1 MHPQVVVAARN
12 PNVMPQLSNPRIR
25 QVQMPAQRPLQR
37 ANSGGMVQSNGSRP
51 QPRPSST
58 QASTP
63 SKPPQRS
70 QSSQENAPRPQQR
83 AVITPSQNTSHH
95 RAPLQQQGTP
105 TSQYRSPSLPQS
117 SRHPQVVI
125 PTSARK
131 PSSSQ
136 LQTPSKPQH
145 APIRALP
152 AEIMVLMLSTADEY
166 IAAARSL
173 GSVAAS
179 TLKPADLDQYYK
191 LMSRGLGCMETVL
204 KKFNMAPRDE
214 AMQRLRYASLL
225 VEETD
230 NNQEIEENLARGIAL
245 CNRNRLQDLKYA
257 MQHLQ
262 ARYQFQSNHRAA
274 LKMLDKYIAEAETFQ
289 HIVWVYA
296 FRFLRVSLALQ
307 TAGRSEAAS
316 AIQHLHTIGKLA
328 QRHGDRAIEVT
339 CSALEAM
346 IHLRS
351 PALDRLEHAQRAIAS
366 ARSHQLQLSDK
377 ELGQINILIDCIDV
391 ACSVQQG
398 QLDEQKLTALQTKAD
413 QYAGAQYAG
422 PRDGVFGVLLEK
434 SFGGNM
440 TFSTG
445 GIFRKSG
452 DGRDQLVLAWLP
464 RDELIMLAYYLSG
477 LISLPANKGNDY
489 LQQGVHKLTQR
500 MSQHPIS
507 CCGLALTSTGSLQQ
521 HSALHLS
528 IPAAIAQRNWV
539 KILDYHTKFIL
550 GLVACYH
557 DDRATASRAV
567 SMLRERIAEQPFSGL
582 PPYTQMITYLSG
594 SLDQSGGSIDSAM
607 RTFSAA
613 EFELPSAGGSDFKTD
628 LAILATMNRLLVI
641 RDPLH
646 LDHYLAQ
653 VLFAQLQPLC
663 ENHPHLH
670 IQCGFRIIQAINS
683 PNETINRQKSLIES
697 TAKRAMG
704 LKPSNLQFVAIGL
717 NYMASNFFADSVG
730 DRPLKSVRAARH
742 VSKQGRSVLWRA
754 VSLGICINTFQRNGF
769 LKDVQ
774 ECTEHLNALKG
785 KLPGGLGGEASVTDA
800 DADGDVDME

>member
-1 MHPQVVVAARN
+1 
-12 PNVMPQLSNPRIR
+12 
-25 QVQMPAQRPLQR
+25 
-37 ANSGGMVQSNGSRP
+37 
-51 QPRPSST
+51 
-58 QASTP
+58 
-63 SKPPQRS
+63 
-70 QSSQENAPRPQQR
+70 
-83 AVITPSQNTSHH
+83 
-95 RAPLQQQGTP
+95 
-105 TSQYRSPSLPQS
+105 
-117 SRHPQVVI
+117 
-125 PTSARK
+125 
-131 PSSSQ
+131 
-136 LQTPSKPQH
+136 
-145 APIRALP
+145 
-152 AEIMVLMLSTADEY
+152 MVLMLSTADEY

-230 NNQEIEENLARGIAL
+230 NNQEIEENLARGISL

-289 HIVWVYA
+289 HTVWVYA

-307 TAGRSEAAS
+307 TTGRSETAS
-316 AIQHLHTIGKLA
+316 AIQHLHAIGKLA
-328 QRHGDRAIEVT
+328 QRYGDRAIEVT

-377 ELGQINILIDCIDV
+377 ELGQINILIDCVDV

-434 SFGGNM
+434 SFGGNL

-445 GIFRKSG
+445 GIFRKSR
-452 DGRDQLVLAWLP
+452 DGRDELVLAWLP

-500 MSQHPIS
+500 MYNYPVFPV
-507 CCGLALTSTGSLQQ
+507 AL
-521 HSALHLS
+521 
-528 IPAAIAQRNWV
+528 R
-539 KILDYHTKFIL
+539 
-550 GLVACYH
+550 
-557 DDRATASRAV
+557 
-567 SMLRERIAEQPFSGL
+567 
-582 PPYTQMITYLSG
+582 
-594 SLDQSGGSIDSAM
+594 
-607 RTFSAA
+607 
-613 EFELPSAGGSDFKTD
+613 
-628 LAILATMNRLLVI
+628 
-641 RDPLH
+641 
-646 LDHYLAQ
+646 
-653 VLFAQLQPLC
+653 
-663 ENHPHLH
+663 
-670 IQCGFRIIQAINS
+670 
-683 PNETINRQKSLIES
+683 
-697 TAKRAMG
+697 
-704 LKPSNLQFVAIGL
+704 
-717 NYMASNFFADSVG
+717 
-730 DRPLKSVRAARH
+730 
-742 VSKQGRSVLWRA
+742 
-754 VSLGICINTFQRNGF
+754 
-769 LKDVQ
+769 
-774 ECTEHLNALKG
+774 
-785 KLPGGLGGEASVTDA
+785 
-800 DADGDVDME
+800 